1 MKGVIVAGG
10 SGTRLRPLTDL
21 VNKHLLPVGGYP
33 MIHYALA
40 KMAEAGIREVLL
52 ITGKAS
58 AGLFTQYIG
67 SGEPWEI
74 QVTYRIQERPGGI
87 AEAVSLAEGFIRP
100 GDKFVVLLGD
110 NLFED
115 SLAAAVSEFQEQ
127 PTGARVFLKEVPDP
141 RRYGVPVLRD
151 GRIVSIEEKPENP
164 PSTYCVTGI
173 YMYDAGVFGEIRQVT
188 RSARGELE
196 ITDVNNRYAAAGLL
210 QYGMLEGWWADAG
223 TPRSLLEAGLRLMKG
238 ES

>member
-33 MIHYALA
+33 MIHYAIA

-67 SGEPWEI
+67 SGEAWKI

-115 SLAAAVSEFQEQ
+115 SLAEAVDEFREL
-127 PTGARVFLKEVPDP
+127 PAGARVFLKEVQDP
-141 RRYGVPVLRD
+141 RRYGVAVIRD
-151 GRIVSIEEKPENP
+151 GRIVSIEEKPEDP
-164 PSTYCVTGI
+164 PSSYCVTGI

-210 QYGMLEGWWADAG
+210 QYGMLEGWWTDAG